1 MRLIQT
7 AAQKIDSKEM
17 ISQADL
23 RKITIWLAGSL
34 LHCNAQR
41 PGAVTNTT
49 VSGCHSLLH
58 RTRDIQNDPGG
69 EPQNCHNR
77 QAKLTADRSL
87 TKQLDLYVAKI
98 RPALEGSETQTGRAK
113 HLSRHVENLA
123 TKLGIK
129 LPRRHRN

>member
-1 MRLIQT
+1 MRSIQT

-49 VSGCHSLLH
+49 LSEYQAATLSSIGHETYKTILVVSHKM
-58 RTRDIQNDPGG
+58 
-69 EPQNCHNR
+69 PQ
-77 QAKLTADRSL
+77 QAGKFD
-87 TKQLDLYVAKI
+87 
-98 RPALEGSETQTGRAK
+98 
-113 HLSRHVENLA
+113 SR
-123 TKLGIK
+123 
-129 LPRRHRN
+129 

>member
-87 TKQLDLYVAKI
+87 WTSVAKI

>member
-1 MRLIQT
+1 MTGPAVCRCLRLSVSRENDALNPDCSTENRQ
-7 AAQKIDSKEM
+7 QGE
-17 ISQADL
+17 ADL

-87 TKQLDLYVAKI
+87 WT
-98 RPALEGSETQTGRAK
+98 SM
-113 HLSRHVENLA
+113 
-123 TKLGIK
+123 
-129 LPRRHRN
+129 LPK

>member
-34 LHCNAQR
+34 LHCR

-49 VSGCHSLLH
+49 VSACHSLLH

-69 EPQNCHNR
+69 EP
-77 QAKLTADRSL
+77 
-87 TKQLDLYVAKI
+87 
-98 RPALEGSETQTGRAK
+98 
-113 HLSRHVENLA
+113 
-123 TKLGIK
+123 
-129 LPRRHRN
+129 

>member
-1 MRLIQT
+1 MRSIQT

-49 VSGCHSLLH
+49 LSEYQAATLSSIGHKTILVVSHKM
-58 RTRDIQNDPGG
+58 
-69 EPQNCHNR
+69 PQ
-77 QAKLTADRSL
+77 QAGKVD
-87 TKQLDLYVAKI
+87 
-98 RPALEGSETQTGRAK
+98 
-113 HLSRHVENLA
+113 SR
-123 TKLGIK
+123 
-129 LPRRHRN
+129 